1 MTLAARILALAEL
14 TLRNPRE
21 AARVLLAEGVPLSAR
36 KLGLL
41 FVAVMSVLLASIEI
55 GTTSDPVPPVIAF
68 MMASPLRLAAFEWL
82 MLALSVLMIH
92 RIGRSFGGTGS
103 LADALLI
110 TIWVEFLML
119 GPQVLQLLI
128 GLVSADL
135 AGIIGI
141 GSLAMFLW
149 LITSFI
155 AELHG
160 FRSRPLVFLGMVVAS
175 FAAGMVMAILI
186 ALILGPKVL
195 LPYV

>member
-1 MTLAARILALAEL
+1 MTLAARILSLAEL
-14 TLRNPRE
+14 TLRNPRQ
-21 AARVLLAEGVPLSAR
+21 AARALLAEDVPLAAR
-36 KLGLL
+36 KLGLP
-41 FVAVMSVLLASIEI
+41 FVAVMSVLLASIDI
-55 GTTSDPVPPVIAF
+55 GISSEPLPPMIAF
-68 MMASPLRLAAFEWL
+68 LMASPLRLAGFEWL

-103 LADALLI
+103 FADALLI

-119 GPQVLQLLI
+119 GPQVLQLLV

-135 AGIIGI
+135 AGIIGLI
-141 GSLAMFLW
+141 SLAMFLW

-175 FAAGMVMAILI
+175 FAAGMAVAILI